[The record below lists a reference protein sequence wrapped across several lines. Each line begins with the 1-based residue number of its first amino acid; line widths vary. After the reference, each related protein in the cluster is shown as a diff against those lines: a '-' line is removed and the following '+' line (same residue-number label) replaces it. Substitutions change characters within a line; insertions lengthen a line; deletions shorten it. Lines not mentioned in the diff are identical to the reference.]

1 MNRNVCRITFLAVIG
16 GFIFGLNMAGI
27 SGAVNSIRD
36 LFDLSDGGI
45 GLVVSA
51 LTIGCLAGALFTGAL
66 ADRFGRRKVFLI
78 VALLFIVS
86 AAGCALSTDPLLL
99 AGFRVLAGLAVGADS
114 VVGPMYLSEIAP
126 AARRGRLVSCQ
137 QFAITIGIL
146 AAYGI
151 DFMLLPLADSWRW
164 MLAVPAFFGV
174 AFFVLI
180 CLFLPE
186 SPRWNPAGK
195 QTAAGGGV
203 GSAALFRGRMGYVV
217 ALGTVLAA
225 MQQITGINAVI
236 NYAPIIFQKTGVGG
250 STALLQASLVG
261 AVNLLATVV
270 AIGLV
275 DRVGRRTL
283 LVWGA
288 AGMVASLGYLTAS
301 FAFGWAEAGILIG
314 VLAYI
319 AFFAASFAPVM
330 WVVISEI
337 YPDRIRAK
345 AMSFSTAVSWVC
357 TFLTVQFSPWIL
369 GQLGAAVLFGTFG
382 LLSLAALVFV
392 LRCIPE
398 TKGRSLDGIEQE
410 LGLSK
415 RAR

>member
-1 MNRNVCRITFLAVIG
+1 MNRNVYWITFLAVIG

-27 SGAVNSIRD
+27 SGAVDSIRD
-36 LFDLSDGGI
+36 LFNLTDGGI
-45 GLVVSA
+45 GWVVSA
-51 LTIGCLAGALFTGAL
+51 LTVGCLAGALMTGTF
-66 ADRFGRRKVFLI
+66 ADRYGRKKIFLA

-86 AAGCALSTDPLLL
+86 AVGCALADDPLLL
-99 AGFRVLAGLAVGADS
+99 AGFRLLAGLAVGADS

-126 AARRGRLVSCQ
+126 DRQRGRLVSYQ
-137 QFAITIGIL
+137 QFAVTIGIL

-151 DFMLLPLADSWRW
+151 DYLLLPLADSWRW

-174 AFFVLI
+174 VFLVLI
-180 CLFLPE
+180 GVFLPE
-186 SPRWNPAGK
+186 SPRWSSTGRR
-195 QTAAGGGV
+195 AAGGSGA
-203 GSAALFRGRMGYVV
+203 GFGALFRGRMGYVV

-236 NYAPIIFQKTGVGG
+236 NYAPVIFARTGVGG
-250 STALLQASLVG
+250 STALLQAALVG
-261 AVNLLATVV
+261 LVNFLATIV
-270 AIGLV
+270 AIGLI
-275 DRVGRRTL
+275 DTRGRRTL

-288 AGMVASLGYLTAS
+288 AGMVLSLSYLTAS
-301 FAFGWAEAGILIG
+301 FACDWPEAGILIG
-314 VLAYI
+314 VLIYI

-330 WVVISEI
+330 WVVIGEI

-369 GQLGAAVLFGTFG
+369 GRFGGGALFGVFA

-392 LRCIPE
+392 LRFIPE
-398 TKGRSLDGIEQE
+398 TKGRSFESIETE
-410 LGLSK
+410 LGLRKS
-415 RAR
+415 AE